1 MDEHGA
7 SEERRKRRRRK
18 HGQVEGNEAGKH
30 ALGDESQRTRAVR
43 SQARAL
49 GSAADA

>member
-7 SEERRKRRRRK
+7 WEERWKRSRGK

-30 ALGDESQRTRAVR
+30 ALQDESQRTRTVR